1 MTTEIN
7 NIQYRDDCVKWTWVT
22 ALLYVAPDQTDTVL
36 YQCFTYISITHK
48 CMTFYLYLHNTQ
60 MYDLLLKVLKI
71 SKCTKNRII

>member
-36 YQCFTYISITHK
+36 YQRFYSQSIS
-48 CMTFYLYLHNTQ
+48 FYF
-60 MYDLLLKVLKI
+60 
-71 SKCTKNRII
+71 

>member
-36 YQCFTYISITHK
+36 YLYSQSIL
-48 CMTFYLYLHNTQ
+48 FYF
-60 MYDLLLKVLKI
+60 
-71 SKCTKNRII
+71 